1 MELLCV
7 ENYEVKRA
15 FEDPTLLRDANILDT
30 LLATE
35 EKDNKKLQETSC
47 KNCNGRK
54 TEIKPFMR
62 RIVANWMLEVCEE
75 QRCEPEV
82 FPVSMNYLDRFLALC
97 PEIKKSQLQLL
108 GATCMFVAS
117 KLKETIPLTGEK
129 LVIYTDYSI
138 SLQDLM
144 DFEMLVLQKLDWDMS
159 AITAHDYLEQILC
172 RVPCL
177 TAKSVKTIKR
187 HAQTFIALTT
197 VDPIFS
203 SYRPS
208 VIAGSCIAAAAS
220 GLLGSRMMNE
230 LQFVHRVQI
239 TLRAN
244 MAYLQSCQ
252 QQIEQ
257 KLSENL
263 LRQKKQ
269 VPNQPPPR
277 QHTKSECENEAGQ
290 PTTPTDVREICV

>member
-7 ENYEVKRA
+7 ENNEIKRA
-15 FEDPTLLRDANILDT
+15 FEDPTLLNDATILET

-35 EKDNKKLQETSC
+35 EKDNKKLVETSC
-47 KNCNGRK
+47 RNCNGRK

-82 FPVSMNYLDRFLALC
+82 FPVSMNYFDRFLVLY

-108 GATCMFVAS
+108 GATCMFIAS
-117 KLKETIPLTGEK
+117 KLKETIPLSGEK

-144 DFEMLVLQKLDWDMS
+144 EFEMLVLQKLEWDMS
-159 AITAHDYLEQILC
+159 TITAHDYLEQILC
-172 RVPCL
+172 RIPCL

-197 VDPIFS
+197 VDSTFS
-203 SYRPS
+203 CYRPS
-208 VIAGSCIAAAAS
+208 VIAGSCISAAAS
-220 GLLGSRMMNE
+220 GLLGSKIMND
-230 LQFVHRVQI
+230 LQFVYRVQLTI
-239 TLRAN
+239 KAN
-244 MAYLQSCQ
+244 TAHLQSCQ

-263 LRQKKQ
+263 LRQTKKS
-269 VPNQPPPR
+269 PTQPPPR
-277 QHTKSECENEAGQ
+277 QHTKSECESDGQ